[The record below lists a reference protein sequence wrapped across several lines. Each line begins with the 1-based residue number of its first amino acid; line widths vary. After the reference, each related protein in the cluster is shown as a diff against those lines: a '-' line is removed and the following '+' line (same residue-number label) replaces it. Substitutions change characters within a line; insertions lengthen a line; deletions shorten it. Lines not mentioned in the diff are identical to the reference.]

1 MALKSGRVGIHPSQ
15 VDPITGMLINVPTP
29 GNISFG
35 DLSDAQ
41 IADPEV
47 GQTLIYN
54 GNKWENEFSSISPT
68 TLAALQDVQITDP
81 KDGDYLMYDSE
92 NSKWI
97 NSGAA
102 PAPTYTD
109 ITVTLYGAVEDT
121 ISFIDAAGISH
132 SEVFAS
138 GQSSKSVTFK
148 INPSG
153 SNSIT
158 FTSAVAKDP
167 DNLSNDYTKTVSVT
181 SATTSIYVMPN
192 DNVLYWYGYKGS
204 NFEETTTTNGWY
216 NYGTYV
222 APTYNK
228 NSMTFAMDSSHA
240 TGVGSKNA
248 ITATKCNII
257 YQNSNSSWCVW
268 FNNGTPKNTNI
279 GSVGT
284 VTALLQTSI
293 TKESFNLP
301 QSSTYLIVAGIHNSA
316 ATNTMY
322 ALWYE

>member
-29 GNISFG
+29 GNISFE

-41 IADPEV
+41 IANPEV

-54 GNKWENEFSSISPT
+54 GTGWANEFSSISPT

-81 KDGDYLMYDSE
+81 EDGDYLMYDSE

-97 NSGAA
+97 NSGEA

-121 ISFIDAAGISH
+121 ISFTDAAGISH
-132 SEVFAS
+132 TEVFAS

-153 SNSIT
+153 STSIT

-167 DNLSNDYTKTVSVT
+167 DNLSNDYAKTVAIT
-181 SATTSIYVMPN
+181 SATTSIYVMP
-192 DNVLYWYGYKGS
+192 DNALYWWGYESS
-204 NFEETTTTNGWY
+204 NFEDCTSANGWS
-216 NYGTYV
+216 GTSV
-222 APTYNK
+222 QPTHNSRDITLSGGASAIGSKTAISATKGLCVYQMLTGTGYLETVSNK
-228 NSMTFAMDSSHA
+228 NFNNVVNYKALSSSSIA
-240 TGVGSKNA
+240 KEELA
-248 ITATKCNII
+248 IT
-257 YQNSNSSWCVW
+257 QNNYLTM
-268 FNNGTPKNTNI
+268 FNE
-279 GSVGT
+279 
-284 VTALLQTSI
+284 TSGRSM
-293 TKESFNLP
+293 K
-301 QSSTYLIVAGIHNSA
+301 VH
-316 ATNTMY
+316 